1 MLLGY
6 IPVIL
11 GLWNMHSNHSS
22 RIDINL
28 EKQLLA
34 EGRVNLLP
42 EILSNPIAYQNE
54 IKNPLIW
61 HPSSKKTEINQET
74 VFEESVIQ
82 NPTIAL
88 LPEDIA
94 KARTALLDSIE
105 SVNKIET
112 VSKSDIS
119 NVKQIVQSGEFAGS
133 FVVKSS
139 IKSNF
144 YVDARR
150 IGIPAK
156 VIDTV
161 IHTLSA
167 KVNFRRALKKGDMFE
182 IMYGKNNELLYAKIV
197 TKRTTAS
204 VFGIMVNKKLTYFFE
219 NGESAAPVK
228 VAAGNVFVPPL
239 RGKLSV
245 SSAFGMRRHP
255 ITGVYKQHTGVD
267 LRANYG
273 TPIYAMMDG
282 VVTRASYY
290 QGYGYCVD
298 IQHKSGYSSRYA
310 HMSKIDVRLGNR
322 VARGQIIGKVGMSG
336 MASGPH
342 LHLELARNNR
352 RVNPFSVKM
361 IPEEKKAKQYAPKTF
376 KTFKEKIKKIV
387 ANI

>member
-6 IPVIL
+6 IPIIL
-11 GLWNMHSNHSS
+11 SVWSGNFNYSKSVDTS
-22 RIDINL
+22 F

-34 EGRVNLLP
+34 EGRANLLP
-42 EILSNPIAYQNE
+42 EILSNPLTYQN
-54 IKNPLIW
+54 NPIILNSNIN
-61 HPSSKKTEINQET
+61 KTETNQNTQLEK
-74 VFEESVIQ
+74 SVIQ

-88 LPEDIA
+88 LSEDIL
-94 KARTALLDSIE
+94 KTRMALLE
-105 SVNKIET
+105 SVESIRKIET
-112 VSKSDIS
+112 VTKSDDL
-119 NVKQIVQSGEFAGS
+119 NAKQTVQSGEFAGS
-133 FVVKSS
+133 FVVKSL

-144 YVDARR
+144 YADARK

-161 IHTLSA
+161 IHTLSS
-167 KVNFRRALKKGDMFE
+167 KVNFRRSLKKGDTFE
-182 IMYGKNNELLYAKIV
+182 IMYGKNNELLYAKIS
-197 TKRTTAS
+197 TKRATAA

-228 VAAGNVFVPPL
+228 VTAGNVFIPPL
-239 RGKLSV
+239 RGKLSI

-267 LRANYG
+267 LKTKDKDN
-273 TPIYAMMDG
+273 IYAMMDG
-282 VVTRASYY
+282 VITRASYY

-310 HMSKIDVRLGNR
+310 HMSKIDVRVGKR
-322 VARGQIIGKVGMSG
+322 VTRGQVIGKVGMSG

-376 KTFKEKIKKIV
+376 RAFKDRVKKLV
-387 ANI
+387 ANM